1 MSAKRIY
8 KVMVVGV
15 GKRGKHHALAFKNN
29 ARFEL
34 TGIADSSPQQLAKA
48 AAELCVQ
55 KTSTEP
61 LALAQEIQPDVFCF
75 CTPPGI
81 RLELIRV
88 GIASGAKLIA
98 YEKPMALSMNE
109 AIEIRKALNAAG
121 VKSVVSHQHRYGQ
134 HYQKVKEILE
144 SGAIGRVR
152 TIHAHASGWF
162 LHLFTHLVEYMRWY
176 NDYAPAEWV
185 MAQAAGRGKLSDNHP
200 SPEYIGGFIQFAN
213 GVRGIVECGAG
224 APDVPEVDYWWRKN
238 KIGVYGTEGFAEVL
252 TGGGWRAVTR
262 EKQGVI
268 SGPGCMNYDLEMPP
282 YVEDMVRWLDNDKCV
297 HPCNGESAYEGFE
310 ITMGML
316 RSVVQRG
323 QVKLPLEPGEAE
335 IEVMK
340 RILPE
345 QAVLLSSEVHRKE
358 YPTAEVTSAPQ
369 ILAPVG

>member
-1 MSAKRIY
+1 MSAKKIY
-8 KVMVVGV
+8 KVLVVGT

-29 ARFEL
+29 PRFEL
-34 TGIADSSPQQLAKA
+34 AGLADSSPEQLAKA
-48 AAELCVQ
+48 SAELGTH
-55 KTSTEP
+55 KTSTHA
-61 LALAQEIQPDVFCF
+61 LALAKEIQPDVFCF

-81 RLELIRV
+81 RLELIQA

-98 YEKPMALSMNE
+98 YEKPMALSMTE
-109 AIEIRKALNAAG
+109 AIAIRKAVNAAG
-121 VKSVVSHQHRYGQ
+121 VKTVVSHQHRYGQ
-134 HYQKVKEILE
+134 HYQKVKEIVE
-144 SGAIGRVR
+144 SGALGRIH

-176 NDYAPAEWV
+176 NGYARAEWV

-200 SPEYIGGFIQFAN
+200 SPDYIGGFIQFAN
-213 GVRGIVECGAG
+213 GVRGIIECGAG

-262 EKQGVI
+262 AQQGVI
-268 SGPGCMNYDLEMPP
+268 SGAGCMNYDIEMPL
-282 YVEDMVRWLDNDKCV
+282 YIEDIVRWLDDDKQV

-323 QVKLPLEPGEAE
+323 QIKLPLAAGEPE
-335 IEVMK
+335 IEALKKV
-340 RILPE
+340 LPE
-345 QAVLLSSEVHRKE
+345 QPVLVSSDVHRKE
-358 YPTAEVTSAPQ
+358 YNV
-369 ILAPVG
+369 